1 MVVQEEVT
9 PDQMARGQV
18 LRHMHAKPPPE
29 TIADGGMGKLDKGFL
44 NTNSGIVGRDM
55 EAELWEKSR
64 VLLEGIMKE
73 SSGEDGS
80 HDEDTEMKT

>member
-1 MVVQEEVT
+1 MQEEVT
-9 PDQMARGQV
+9 PEQMARGQV
-18 LRHMHAKPPPE
+18 LRHMHAKPPAE

-44 NTNSGIVGRDM
+44 NTNSGTVGRDM

-64 VLLEGIMKE
+64 ALLEGIVKE
-73 SSGEDGS
+73 EGN